1 MSELTSLAS
10 LADVSDGL
18 LDELEALAWQAAKA
32 AGHLLVTERPLD
44 NELQVATKSTPSDVV
59 TEMDEA
65 AEAVITALI
74 RTYRPHDAIIG
85 EEGATG
91 TVDVD
96 SAQIRWVID
105 PLDGTVN
112 YLYRI
117 PCWAVSIGVQVRI
130 DSQWHGVVAVVHA
143 PALGSTWHARL
154 GGGAWLDN
162 DEGRTRLQV
171 SGQTQLSQALVA
183 TGFGYDSRR
192 RVEQGRTVAHM
203 VSRCRDIRRA
213 GAAAIDLC
221 WVADGRLDGYW
232 ERGIKLWDHAG
243 AALIV
248 AEAGGQIGD
257 LDGGPPSSSVVIA
270 ANAGLWPQLA
280 RELAVA
286 DVLGSGI

>member
-1 MSELTSLAS
+1 MNDALAHIVDAVSEAE
-10 LADVSDGL
+10 
-18 LDELEALAWQAAKA
+18 LDEFEALAWQAAKA
-32 AGHLLVTERPLD
+32 AGALLISERPQD

-65 AEAVITALI
+65 SEAVITALI
-74 RTYRPHDAIIG
+74 RTFRPADAIIG
-85 EEGATG
+85 EEGATSDADPA
-91 TVDVD
+91 T
-96 SAQIRWVID
+96 ARFRWVID

-117 PCWAVSIGVQVRI
+117 PCWAVSIGVQVKVGE
-130 DSQWHGVVAVVHA
+130 QWQGVVGVVHA

-154 GGGAWLDN
+154 GGGAWLDSI
-162 DEGRTRLQV
+162 DGRQRLTV
-171 SGQTQLSQALVA
+171 SGQTQLSQALLA

-232 ERGIKLWDHAG
+232 ERGLKLWDHAA

-248 AEAGGQIGD
+248 SEAGGRVGD
-257 LDGGPPSSSVVIA
+257 LDGAAPSSALVIA
-270 ANAGLWPQLA
+270 ANDGLWPDLA
-280 RELAVA
+280 GELAVA

>member
-91 TVDVD
+91 IVDVD

-130 DSQWHGVVAVVHA
+130 RQSVA
-143 PALGSTWHARL
+143 
-154 GGGAWLDN
+154 
-162 DEGRTRLQV
+162 
-171 SGQTQLSQALVA
+171 
-183 TGFGYDSRR
+183 RR
-192 RVEQGRTVAHM
+192 RGGCACPGAGQHLACTA
-203 VSRCRDIRRA
+203 RR
-213 GAAAIDLC
+213 
-221 WVADGRLDGYW
+221 W
-232 ERGIKLWDHAG
+232 
-243 AALIV
+243 
-248 AEAGGQIGD
+248 
-257 LDGGPPSSSVVIA
+257 SVV
-270 ANAGLWPQLA
+270 GQ
-280 RELAVA
+280 R
-286 DVLGSGI
+286 